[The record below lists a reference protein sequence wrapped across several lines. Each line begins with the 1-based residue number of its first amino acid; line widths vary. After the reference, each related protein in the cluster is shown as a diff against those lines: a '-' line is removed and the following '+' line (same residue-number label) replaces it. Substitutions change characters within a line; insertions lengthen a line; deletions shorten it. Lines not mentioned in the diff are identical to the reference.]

1 MITLITGAPGTGKTA
16 LTVSMLLELGIQ
28 RPIFQMGIPDLLID
42 HFPTPPVE
50 EWTEQRVSPEDPSLM
65 LPYFTFP
72 DNAIIVVDECQRV
85 YRPRSI
91 SAKVPDHVA
100 AFETHRHTGVDFIL
114 ITQSPNLLDAN
125 VRRLVGRHIH
135 IRNTS
140 LGRYTYEWP
149 ECGECESKAA
159 RESSIK
165 NRYKLPKKVFKL
177 YKSAQVHT
185 SVKLGVHPGLIALGL
200 CLVALAAGGTYM
212 YKSMKAKISPE
223 ATVSAER
230 AQDSGEIKPRDLAKV
245 PAPSPPPPGG
255 ASPGY
260 RQEDFQPVMPDV
272 PHSARAYDQLR
283 QVKSMPR
290 VSACLASKTRC
301 MCYTQQATRLDI
313 TEGECRRIARD
324 GNFDPYADNAPGQ
337 VHRAPGLT
345 DPPADPPAIKM

>member
-16 LTVSMLLELGIQ
+16 LTVSMLLELGID
-28 RPIFQMGIPDLLID
+28 RPIFQMGIPNLLID

-50 EWTEQRVSPEDPSLM
+50 EWTEERVSPEDPSIR

-149 ECGECESKAA
+149 ETGDCESKAA

-177 YKSAQVHT
+177 YKSAETHT
-185 SVKLGVHPGLIALGL
+185 KTKLGVHPGLIALSL
-200 CLVALAAGGTYM
+200 CLLVLMGGGSYL
-212 YKSMKAKISPE
+212 YSSMKAKISPE
-223 ATVSAER
+223 AAVPAK
-230 AQDSGEIKPRDLAKV
+230 QVQGSGESKPHDLARL
-245 PAPSPPPPGG
+245 PAPPSLPGIG
-255 ASPGY
+255 AGGY
-260 RQEDFQPVMPDV
+260 KREDFDAVMPDV

-283 QVKSMPR
+283 QVKVMPR

-313 TEGECRRIARD
+313 TEGECRRIAKD
-324 GNFDPYADNAPGQ
+324 GDFDPYAENAPGQ

-345 DPPADPPAIKM
+345 DTPSDSPAIKM